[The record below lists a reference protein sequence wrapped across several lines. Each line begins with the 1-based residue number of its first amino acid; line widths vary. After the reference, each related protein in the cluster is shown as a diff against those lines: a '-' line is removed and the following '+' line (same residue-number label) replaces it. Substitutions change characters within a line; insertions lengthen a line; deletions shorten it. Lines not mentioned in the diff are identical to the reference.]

1 MNHIEVEKELHSS
14 RNNRIDKNGLPEKK
28 KVFEPVK
35 ADMVNGLVF
44 DNDEDFLVVTIAKY
58 KLFIA
63 HGAVGVD
70 AFTMYNHLM
79 FTAKMQPT
87 KSVLAVN
94 SYLMKGL
101 SMSRARVQKAKALLE
116 QFGLITPI
124 LRRDKKTGK
133 IIGNFIKV
141 KFGDVTFKAP
151 EEKPEE
157 YEDILETDFDNSI
170 NECLPSDCLPTGG
183 LTDSRVLTTNA
194 LSNNLNSLSKN
205 LNSEEAEQKERVE
218 PFKKCK
224 AHDNNQQFFTN
235 GKLDKEKIFTFIKQ
249 HKKSVEADS
258 IYKFW
263 FDNKYYIDGKLID
276 IAAKIDEMHEQ
287 SLKAYNKEPAEV
299 RKKNIEESNQ
309 QFKDSSGTITKQLL
323 TKYIKNN
330 NMQHILNNTFIDKF
344 YSLYE
349 AEKWLRY
356 GDIFNIAERIDK
368 CFSERKREAA

>member
-1 MNHIEVEKELHSS
+1 MEYIETAKPLHTSRKNRKDKDGKLEEKQ
-14 RNNRIDKNGLPEKK
+14 
-28 KVFEPVK
+28 VFEPVK
-35 ADMVNGLVF
+35 GDMVNGLVF
-44 DNDEDFLVVTIAKY
+44 NNDEDFLVVTIAKY

-70 AFTMYNHLM
+70 AFAMYNHLM

-116 QFGLITPI
+116 QFQLITPI

-133 IIGNFIKV
+133 IIGNYIKV
-141 KFGDVTFKAP
+141 KFGEVNFKAP
-151 EEKPEE
+151 EEIPGE

-170 NECLPSDCLPTGG
+170 NECLPSDRLPTGG

-235 GKLDKEKIFTFIKQ
+235 GKLDKEKIRSYSKQ
-249 HKKSVEADS
+249 HGKEIEPDK

-276 IAAKIDEMHEQ
+276 IAAKIDEMHEHN
-287 SLKAYNKEPAEV
+287 LKAYSKEPAEV

-330 NMQHILNNTFIDKF
+330 NMQHILNNIFIDEF
-344 YSLYE
+344 YSLYT

-356 GDIFNIAERIDK
+356 GDIFNIAERLDK
-368 CFSERKREAA
+368 CFSERKKQVA